1 MMELPE
7 IEEKGDTFS
16 ITPASTEIKT
26 EVFDDGQKI
35 LQTKTKGN
43 EKIKIKKSTKREKFN
58 PYKKKKSTSL
68 SKKPTSLSGMVK
80 FKPYAKVKPAQHP
93 SIKFRKI
100 VSAQ

>member
-43 EKIKIKKSTKREKFN
+43 EKIKIKKSTKK
-58 PYKKKKSTSL
+58 
-68 SKKPTSLSGMVK
+68 
-80 FKPYAKVKPAQHP
+80 
-93 SIKFRKI
+93 
-100 VSAQ
+100 